1 MKPYVICHMVASLDG
16 RTLISRW
23 QPEDARRRDLLE
35 PFHDQLEADAWL
47 IGRVTGQGYAK
58 RDAYPNHTDR
68 RYAREAWFA
77 GVPPMPT
84 ASCSTRTAKS
94 HGAAAMSA
102 AIPLSSC

>member
-1 MKPYVICHMVASLDG
+1 MKPHVISHMVASLDG

-23 QPEDARRRDLLE
+23 QPEDAHRRDLLE
-35 PFHDQLEADAWL
+35 PFHDQLEAEAWL
-47 IGRVTGQGYAK
+47 IARMARAMRSVMRTPTTPTGVTPGRPGS
-58 RDAYPNHTDR
+58 P
-68 RYAREAWFA
+68 

-84 ASCSTRTAKS
+84 AWCSTRTAKS